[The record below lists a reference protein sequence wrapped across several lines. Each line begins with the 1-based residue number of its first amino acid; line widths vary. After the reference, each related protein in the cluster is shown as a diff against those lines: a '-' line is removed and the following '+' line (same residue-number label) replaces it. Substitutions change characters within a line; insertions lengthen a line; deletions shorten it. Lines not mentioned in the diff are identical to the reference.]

1 MDGVGSAEIVAR
13 SRLVD
18 VEKIKQIAIAAS
30 RNPIA
35 VAVMGFVFPPLG
47 MVCVWLHPVW
57 AKRTKWIAFGVLAL
71 LLLTR
76 TGRER
81 SEKTESPATSEA
93 AAKSVAPVPVEAVAS
108 SSTSPS
114 LPQRTEV
121 TTKKKEASASAAYQK
136 MVSAAE
142 RGGHTLVTDL
152 TGRGRDGI
160 FRVLN
165 ASVWHKANGEDDD
178 VLLIAE
184 VAPLPKDSHLL
195 ADNFAVRSGVNAL
208 AMELHGM
215 LSRACPQ
222 DALNFGTDSQGRQYV
237 KTEEN
242 GTTRFHANV
251 LVGKEP
257 CEITWVQM
265 NRSVPDS
272 RFSTTMI
279 KTGWTMFTAQTYDQG
294 VDMRESTIRAMRRL
308 ITGGSG

>member
-1 MDGVGSAEIVAR
+1 M
-13 SRLVD
+13 D

-35 VAVMGFVFPPLG
+35 VAVMGFVFPLLG
-47 MVCVWLHPVW
+47 MVCVWLHPIW
-57 AKRTKWIAFGVLAL
+57 TKRTKWIAFGVLAL

-76 TGRER
+76 TGGKR
-81 SEKTESPATSEA
+81 SEQTESPATSEA
-93 AAKSVAPVPVEAVAS
+93 VAESEAVAKP
-108 SSTSPS
+108 STSPS

-136 MVSAAE
+136 MVTAAE

-178 VLLIAE
+178 VLLVAE

-215 LSRACPQ
+215 LSRGCPQ
-222 DALNFGTDSQGRQYV
+222 DALNFGADSQGRQYV

-251 LVGKEP
+251 IVGTEP

-308 ITGGSG
+308 ITGGAG